1 MDNKKIGL
9 FIASL
14 RKEIGLT
21 QKELADKL
29 FITDRAVSK
38 WERGLSLPDISLLDN
53 LSSVLGVSVIE
64 ILKGERIK
72 DKSSNDEIIHSLEY
86 AKVNFKEKVNN
97 IFNIASIT
105 IIVVIMSILLFNN
118 IKIYLIQGSKYYPNV
133 WYDNANVINNVEE
146 SINLI
151 KNDRGRYTEKEY
163 EHILSFVEDITN
175 ITNIDSDKEMFN
187 KDFYKYNDFKN
198 VNENYLII
206 HSSLDIMGI
215 KNIIKKYG
223 DIVDIDSY
231 FDSYHNSL
239 RKIKVFITNSYK
251 YNYVF
256 DNEYSY
262 GNDIKDLIHNKY
274 SLYDVLLKNIIEVGE
289 IK

>member
-1 MDNKKIGL
+1 MDNEKIGL

-14 RKEIGLT
+14 RKDANLT

-38 WERGLSLPDISLLDN
+38 WERGLSLPDISLLND
-53 LSSVLGVSVIE
+53 LSTILDVSVIE

-72 DKSSNDEIIHSLEY
+72 NTINNDEVIHSLEY
-86 AKVNFKEKVNN
+86 AKLSFKEKVNN
-97 IFNIASIT
+97 IFNIVSIT

-133 WYDNANVINNVEE
+133 WYDNANVFSSVEE

-151 KNDRGRYTEKEY
+151 KNNSGKYNEEEY
-163 EHILSFVEDITN
+163 KHILLFVEDITN

-187 KDFYKYNDFKN
+187 KEFYKYNDFKN
-198 VNENYLII
+198 VNENYLTI

-223 DIVDIDSY
+223 DVVDIDSY
-231 FDSYHNSL
+231 FDSYYGSL
-239 RKIKVFITNSYK
+239 RNIKLFISNSYK

-262 GNDIKDLIHNKY
+262 GNDVKDLIHNKY
-274 SLYDVLLKNIIEVGE
+274 SLYDILLKNIIEVGD

>member
-14 RKEIGLT
+14 RKENNLT

-53 LSSVLGVSVIE
+53 LSSALGVSVIE
-64 ILKGERIK
+64 ILKGERIE

-86 AKVNFKEKVNN
+86 AKNNFKEKVNN

-105 IIVVIMSILLFNN
+105 IILVIMSVLLFNN
-118 IKIYLIQGSKYYPNV
+118 IKIYLIQASKYYPNV
-133 WYDNANVINNVEE
+133 WYDNADVISSVEE

-151 KNDRGRYTEKEY
+151 KNNRGKYSEEEY
-163 EHILSFVEDITN
+163 KNILLFIDDITN
-175 ITNIDSDKEMFN
+175 IESDKDMFN
-187 KDFYKYNDFKN
+187 REFYEYNDLKK
-198 VNENYLII
+198 VNANYLVK
-206 HSSLDIMGI
+206 HTGLDIMGI

-223 DIVDIDSY
+223 DVEDIDSY
-231 FDSYHNSL
+231 FHSYHDSL
-239 RKIKVFITNSYK
+239 HKIKVFITNSYK
-251 YNYVF
+251 YNYVI
-256 DNEYSY
+256 DNEYNY
-262 GNDIKDLIHNKY
+262 GNYIKDFIHSKY
-274 SLYDVLLKNIIEVGE
+274 SFYDILLKNIIEVGE

>member
-53 LSSVLGVSVIE
+53 LSSILGVSVIE
-64 ILKGERIK
+64 ILKGEMTNDR
-72 DKSSNDEIIHSLEY
+72 SNNEEVIHSLEY
-86 AKVNFKEKVNN
+86 AKVSFKEKVNN
-97 IFNIASIT
+97 IFNIVSIT

-133 WYDNANVINNVEE
+133 WYDNENVINNVEE

-151 KNDRGRYTEKEY
+151 KNNGGKYTEKEY

-187 KDFYKYNDFKN
+187 KEFYKYNDFKN

-223 DIVDIDSY
+223 DVEDIDSY
-231 FDSYHNSL
+231 FHSYHDSL
-239 RKIKVFITNSYK
+239 HKIKVFITNSYK
-251 YNYVF
+251 YNYVI
-256 DNEYSY
+256 DNEYNY
-262 GNDIKDLIHNKY
+262 GNYIKDFIHSKY
-274 SLYDVLLKNIIEVGE
+274 SFYDILLKNIIEVGE

>member
-14 RKEIGLT
+14 RKEKNLT

-38 WERGLSLPDISLLDN
+38 WERGLNLPDISLLDD
-53 LSSVLGVSVIE
+53 LSSILGVSVIE
-64 ILKGERIK
+64 ILKGERIENTGN
-72 DKSSNDEIIHSLEY
+72 SDEIIHSLEY
-86 AKVNFKEKVNN
+86 ARLNFKEKIDS
-97 IFNIASIT
+97 IFNIVSLTIT
-105 IIVVIMSILLFNN
+105 VVIMSVLLFNN
-118 IKIYLIQGSKYYPNV
+118 IKIYLIQSSKYYPNV
-133 WYDNANVINNVEE
+133 WYDNENVFSSVDD

-151 KNDRGRYTEKEY
+151 KNNRGKYSEEEY
-163 EHILSFVEDITN
+163 KHILSFIED

-187 KDFYKYNDFKN
+187 KEFYKYNDFKN
-198 VNENYLII
+198 VNENYLMIY
-206 HSSLDIMGI
+206 SSLDIMGI
-215 KNIIKKYG
+215 ENILKKHG
-223 DIVDIDSY
+223 ELVDIDSY
-231 FDSYHNSL
+231 IDSYYNSL
-239 RKIKVFITNSYK
+239 RNIKLFISNSYK

-262 GNDIKDLIHNKY
+262 GNDIKDLIHVKY
-274 SLYDVLLKNIIEVGE
+274 TLYDILLENIIEVGE

>member
-14 RKEIGLT
+14 RKDANLT

-38 WERGLSLPDISLLDN
+38 WERGLSLPDISLLND
-53 LSSVLGVSVIE
+53 LSSILGVSVIE
-64 ILKGERIK
+64 LLRGERTKNI
-72 DKSSNDEIIHSLEY
+72 SNNAEVIHSLEY
-86 AKVNFKEKVNN
+86 AKNSFKEKVNN

-105 IIVVIMSILLFNN
+105 IIIVIMSVLLFNN
-118 IKIYLIQGSKYYPNV
+118 IKIYLIQGSRYYPNV
-133 WYDNANVINNVEE
+133 WYDKANVINNVEE

-151 KNDRGRYTEKEY
+151 KNNSGKYSEEEY
-163 EHILSFVEDITN
+163 EHILLFVEDITN
-175 ITNIDSDKEMFN
+175 ITNIASDKEMFN
-187 KDFYKYNDFKN
+187 KEFYKYNDFKN

-223 DIVDIDSY
+223 DVVDIDSY
-231 FDSYHNSL
+231 FDSYYGSL
-239 RKIKVFITNSYK
+239 RNIKLFISNSYK

-262 GNDIKDLIHNKY
+262 GNDVKDLIHNKY
-274 SLYDVLLKNIIEVGE
+274 SLYDILLKNIIEVGD

>member
-14 RKEIGLT
+14 RKDANLT

-38 WERGLSLPDISLLDN
+38 WERGLSLPDISLLND
-53 LSSVLGVSVIE
+53 LSSILGVSVIE

-72 DKSSNDEIIHSLEY
+72 NTINNEEVIHSLKY
-86 AKVNFKEKVNN
+86 AKVSFKEKVNN
-97 IFNIASIT
+97 IFNIVSIT

-118 IKIYLIQGSKYYPNV
+118 IKIYLIQGSKYYSNV

-151 KNDRGRYTEKEY
+151 KNNSGKYSEEEY
-163 EHILSFVEDITN
+163 EHILLFVEDIIN

-187 KDFYKYNDFKN
+187 KEFYKYNDFEN
-198 VNENYLII
+198 VNEKYLTI

-223 DIVDIDSY
+223 DVVDIDSY
-231 FDSYHNSL
+231 FDSYYGSL
-239 RKIKVFITNSYK
+239 RNIKLFISNSYK

-262 GNDIKDLIHNKY
+262 GNDVKDLIHNKY
-274 SLYDVLLKNIIEVGE
+274 SLYDILLKNIIEVGD